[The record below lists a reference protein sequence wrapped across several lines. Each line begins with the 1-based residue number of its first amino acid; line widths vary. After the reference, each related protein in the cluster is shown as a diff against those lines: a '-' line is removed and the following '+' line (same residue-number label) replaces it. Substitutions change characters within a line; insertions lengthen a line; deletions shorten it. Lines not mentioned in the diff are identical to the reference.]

1 MKNNMNLENLKNELK
16 NAYNVRIELHAHTS
30 PVSGCSEISP
40 KEMIDT
46 YIKCGYNAVT
56 ITNHFNY
63 MGERFTRDEYIDYY
77 LKDFDEAK
85 EYGEKMGVK
94 VILGAEIR
102 FTENN
107 NDYLIYGVNR
117 EILKDIYD
125 LLPYGIENFR
135 KNYKMENSVFLQA
148 HPKRDGMVKVDSK
161 LLDGIEAFN
170 LHAGHNSRVGQAA
183 LYAKEENMGIIIAGT
198 DFHHKNQGHEGL
210 SAVLTK
216 EMPEDSFALAK
227 ILKSK
232 DYLLEVGRENI
243 ILV

>member
-1 MKNNMNLENLKNELK
+1 MNLQNLKEELRK
-16 NAYNVRIELHAHTS
+16 IYKVRIELHAHTS

-46 YIKCGYNAVT
+46 YKKCGYDAVV
-56 ITNHFNY
+56 ITNHFNF
-63 MGERFTRDEYIDYY
+63 MGERFTRDEYLSYY
-77 LKDFDEAK
+77 LKDYEETK
-85 EYGEKMGVK
+85 EYGEKEGIK
-94 VILGAEIR
+94 VLLGAEIR

-125 LLPYGIENFR
+125 QLPYGIENFR

-148 HPKRDGMVKVDSK
+148 HPMRDGMVKVDPK

-183 LYAKEENMGIIIAGT
+183 LYAKEEGMGIIIAGT
-198 DFHHKNQGHEGL
+198 DFHHKNRKHEGL
-210 SAVLTK
+210 SALLAK
-216 EMPEDSFALAK
+216 NMPEDSFSLASL
-227 ILKSK
+227 LKSK

-243 ILV
+243 VLV

>member
-1 MKNNMNLENLKNELK
+1 MNLENLKNELK
-16 NAYNVRIELHAHTS
+16 NTYKERIELHAHTS
-30 PVSGCSEISP
+30 PVSGCSEIAP
-40 KEMIDT
+40 KEIIDI
-46 YIKCGYNAVT
+46 YKECGYNGIV
-56 ITNHFNY
+56 ITNHFNF
-63 MGERFTRDEYIDYY
+63 MGERFTRDEYLDYY
-77 LKDFDEAK
+77 LKDFEEAK
-85 EYGEKMGVK
+85 EYGESLGIK

-148 HPKRDGMVKVDSK
+148 HPFRDGMVKVDPK

-183 LYAKEENMGIIIAGT
+183 LYAKEENLGIIIAGS
-198 DFHHKNQGHEGL
+198 DFHHKNRNHEGL
-210 SAVLTK
+210 AALLTK
-216 EMPEDSFALAK
+216 EMPADSFALASL
-227 ILKSK
+227 LKSK
-232 DYLLEVGRENI
+232 DYLLEVGRNNI
-243 ILV
+243 ILI